1 MGGKGLGHHGKVAT
15 MARSGRDDDVART
28 DLAGGGQIT
37 VVDQATVEHAGQ
49 QLFGKHLRAVIAGDH
64 GEPGTGEHGRQGA
77 ADVAAAED
85 IGEALRAERLEVDGS
100 SVRIGH
106 AGGDARLDIDHG
118 ERRRAHDGR
127 SGLRAMG
134 RSVRGTGR
142 RERREIDLK
151 RSIATF
157 YQHFFKLL
165 KKLQLIA
172 IKMEIAQVD
181 HAAAHHAGI
190 AYAATHGIAH
200 RARGAGGEQLHGL
213 AYGDVLHGAA
223 SHGARDRT
231 GGIHGHPGA
240 GGARGR
246 PARTRDH
253 RQLDR
258 TPLLERSDQRACNL
272 KLLHRICSFHHART
286 AREQRGGA
294 TSAPEGAGRD
304 RRLRAHRRHPLLHH
318 KAGPYPPRSHS
329 E

>member
-1 MGGKGLGHHGKVAT
+1 
-15 MARSGRDDDVART
+15 
-28 DLAGGGQIT
+28 
-37 VVDQATVEHAGQ
+37 
-49 QLFGKHLRAVIAGDH
+49 
-64 GEPGTGEHGRQGA
+64 
-77 ADVAAAED
+77 
-85 IGEALRAERLEVDGS
+85 
-100 SVRIGH
+100 
-106 AGGDARLDIDHG
+106 
-118 ERRRAHDGR
+118 
-127 SGLRAMG
+127 MG

-142 RERREIDLK
+142 RERCKVDLK

-172 IKMEIAQVD
+172 IKIEIAQVN

-213 AYGDVLHGAA
+213 AYSDVLHGTA
-223 SHGARDRT
+223 SHRTRDRT
-231 GGIHGHPGA
+231 SGIHGHPGA

-246 PARTRDH
+246 PACTRDH

-258 TPLLERSDQRACNL
+258 TPLLERGDQRACNL

-294 TSAPEGAGRD
+294 TSAREGAGRG
-304 RRLRAHRRHPLLHH
+304 RRHRAHRHHPPLHH
-318 KAGPYPPRSHS
+318 RAGPYPPLPRRARADLRQAQQASRTRPPHPRKS
-329 E
+329 